1 MDIRKKSP
9 TATPAPAVRPGRKN
23 QLDNE
28 GDVSAEE
35 RALLARSANNP
46 PDEDE
51 RAVHEASLDESD
63 EDGTPLEEKGLD
75 QDPTGSDLDI
85 PGAEEGI
92 GDEDED
98 NND

>member
-1 MDIRKKSP
+1 MDIKKKPS
-9 TATPAPAVRPGRKN
+9 ARPRPNTSGDK
-23 QLDNE
+23 E
-28 GDVSAEE
+28 ADVSLEE

-51 RAVHEASLDESD
+51 RAIHEASLDATD

-75 QDPTGSDLDI
+75 QDHSGSDLDI